1 MPQTDPTRTKEKSA
15 PWVRQLEKIG
25 IPAMGVLLLLW
36 ALLLGWYTLNT
47 ADKVVSGYARDAI
60 AHQAQD
66 ITHFRNFYSAEIV
79 KRAMT
84 AGVTI
89 TDNYKDVPHALPLPA
104 TFVIDF
110 GQYMRTVEDGTQ
122 LSLYSELPFPGRVA
136 ERQLD
141 DFQKAAL
148 AHLKLHPDTPYTRE
162 EVREGRTY
170 LRYAQADR
178 MQANCVA
185 CHNTYPGSPK
195 TDWQVGDVRGAL
207 EVDMPIDHW
216 QNEASSLLRRSFGLL
231 LVMAVAG
238 FALVWFSLRQL
249 RKALNT
255 SQALAQA
262 NQHSNTALRAEMRR
276 REVTEQGLR
285 ESQAALTLAKE
296 RAESANLLKGEFLA
310 TMSHEIRTP
319 MNGVLGMARLLLET
333 DLRADQRTYAEAI
346 TQSGEA
352 LLTLIGDILDFSKIE
367 SGTLTLDEDEVEVR
381 KLLNGVA
388 ELLGP
393 RAHAKGIEIV
403 TVVSHDVPR
412 IIRIDEVRFRQVLT
426 NLVGNAVKF
435 TEKGGICVEIKMSHV
450 QGRGFLRIEVR
461 DTGVG
466 VPIQK
471 RQDIFQEFVQADSS
485 HARKFGGS
493 GLGLAISKRL
503 AEAMGGEIGLE
514 SGADG
519 GSAFWFTLPAVVA
532 EVAPENML
540 TLDGKR
546 IAIVTRNKSLRE
558 GLSLQVEAAG
568 GEAINFNHMAPGGR
582 IDAIL
587 IDAGTENEPVPFI
600 QPEFDI
606 PALVLLTPAA
616 RGKLDVLKA
625 MGFAGYLVKPVREI
639 SLLTRL
645 TICMENHGKAVAA
658 PASEP
663 LPPLATESY
672 LPPLSRAPEHVA
684 PPAPPA
690 PERARSELPRPPG
703 EQKLQ
708 RAGGGLK
715 ILLAEDNPV
724 NALLIRELLRRR
736 GHITKEVTTGS
747 AAVAAMDEENFDLLL
762 TDIHMPGMDGI
773 EAARA
778 IRKAEAATGRARVPI
793 VALTADVL
801 ETGKRACQEA
811 GMDGFLTKPVDPAE
825 LEEMFL
831 MLFPNEDGLPQ
842 TAAA

>member
-1 MPQTDPTRTKEKSA
+1 LTIAKIIRIVFGVLAGLMLTAALGDIVLFGRLTIVTPANFGALLAIALAFLINNLLTSRE
-15 PWVRQLEKIG
+15 RRELLEKQTAELKASSARLEASLRNAG
-25 IPAMGVLLLLW
+25 AM
-36 ALLLGWYTLNT
+36 N
-47 ADKVVSGYARDAI
+47 ARLYQSELRYKGLVDAQGDAI
-60 AHQAQD
+60 
-66 ITHFRNFYSAEIV
+66 FRRDSSSRLTYANEGFFKIFGLDP
-79 KRAMT
+79 KRAV
-84 AGVTI
+84 G
-89 TDNYKDVPHALPLPA
+89 Y
-104 TFVIDF
+104 
-110 GQYMRTVEDGTQ
+110 
-122 LSLYSELPFPGRVA
+122 PFAP
-136 ERQLD
+136 E
-141 DFQKAAL
+141 
-148 AHLKLHPDTPYTRE
+148 LHPDSRAP
-162 EVREGRTY
+162 
-170 LRYAQADR
+170 LF
-178 MQANCVA
+178 
-185 CHNTYPGSPK
+185 GSFA
-195 TDWQVGDVRGAL
+195 AL
-207 EVDMPIDHW
+207 EQGRGRARYDQHVRTPQGFRWIAWEDYAIRD
-216 QNEASSLLRRSFGLL
+216 SYGR
-231 LVMAVAG
+231 LVEVQSVG
-238 FALVWFSLRQL
+238 RDITE
-249 RKALNT
+249 RKAL
-255 SQALAQA
+255 
-262 NQHSNTALRAEMRR
+262 ED
-276 REVTEQGLR
+276 
-285 ESQAALTLAKE
+285 ALTEARDSAEAASRAK
-296 RAESANLLKGEFLA
+296 SGFLA

-319 MNGVLGMARLLLET
+319 MNGVLGMGRLLLET

-367 SGTLTLDEDEVEVR
+367 SGTLTLDEDEVDVR
-381 KLLNGVA
+381 TLLNGVA

-393 RAHAKGIEIV
+393 RAHAKSIEIV
-403 TVVSHDVPR
+403 TVVGRDVPR
-412 IIRIDEVRFRQVLT
+412 VIRIDEVRFRQVLT

-435 TEKGGICVEIKMSHV
+435 TEKGGICIEIKMAHA
-450 QGRGFLRIEVR
+450 QGRGFLRVEVR

-514 SGADG
+514 SAPDC

-532 EVAPENML
+532 EIAPQDDKPL
-540 TLDGKR
+540 QGKR
-546 IAIVTRNKSLRE
+546 IAIVTRNKPLRD

-568 GEAINFNHMAPGGR
+568 GEAINFNHMAPSGR

-587 IDAGTENEPVPFI
+587 IDAGTEAEPVPFI

-616 RGKLDVLKA
+616 RGKLDALKA
-625 MGFAGYLVKPVREI
+625 MGFSGYLVKPVREV

-645 TICMENHGKAVAA
+645 AICMAAHGKPVHEHAEHDFLPPPPPLVEARTKA
-658 PASEP
+658 PAPE
-663 LPPLATESY
+663 LPPLPY
-672 LPPLSRAPEHVA
+672 
-684 PPAPPA
+684 A
-690 PERARSELPRPPG
+690 PERAPMPELPRPPA
-703 EQKLQ
+703 QQ
-708 RAGGGLK
+708 SVQSAGNGLK

-736 GHITKEVTTGS
+736 GHTTREVTTGS
-747 AAVAAMDEENFDLLL
+747 GAVAAMEQERFDLLL

-773 EAARA
+773 EATRA
-778 IRKAEAATGRARVPI
+778 IRAHEEKTGRARTPI
-793 VALTADVL
+793 VALTADAL

>member
-1 MPQTDPTRTKEKSA
+1 MGSNGRDFSRLTTAR
-15 PWVRQLEKIG
+15 VIRIVF
-25 IPAMGVLLLLW
+25 GVL
-36 ALLLGWYTLNT
+36 
-47 ADKVVSGYARDAI
+47 
-60 AHQAQD
+60 
-66 ITHFRNFYSAEIV
+66 
-79 KRAMT
+79 
-84 AGVTI
+84 AGLMLV
-89 TDNYKDVPHALPLPA
+89 
-104 TFVIDF
+104 
-110 GQYMRTVEDGTQ
+110 
-122 LSLYSELPFPGRVA
+122 
-136 ERQLD
+136 
-141 DFQKAAL
+141 AAL
-148 AHLKLHPDTPYTRE
+148 ADIVLFGRLTIVSPASFGALLTVALAFLINNLLTTRE
-162 EVREGRTY
+162 RREMLEKQTSELRASGARLEVSLRNAAAMNARLYQSE
-170 LRYAQADR
+170 LRYKGLVDAQGDAIFRRDSSSR
-178 MQANCVA
+178 LTYANEGFFKIFGLDPKRA
-185 CHNTYPGSPK
+185 IGYPFAPELDPESRAPLFGSFA
-195 TDWQVGDVRGAL
+195 AL
-207 EVDMPIDHW
+207 EQGRGRARYDQHVRTPQGFRWIAWEDYAIRD
-216 QNEASSLLRRSFGLL
+216 SYGR
-231 LVMAVAG
+231 LVEVQSVG
-238 FALVWFSLRQL
+238 RDITE
-249 RKALNT
+249 RKAL
-255 SQALAQA
+255 
-262 NQHSNTALRAEMRR
+262 ED
-276 REVTEQGLR
+276 
-285 ESQAALTLAKE
+285 ALTEARDSAEAASRAK
-296 RAESANLLKGEFLA
+296 SGFLA

-319 MNGVLGMARLLLET
+319 MNGVLGMGRLLLET

-514 SGADG
+514 SGEDG
-519 GSAFWFTLPAVVA
+519 GSSFWFTLPAIVA
-532 EVAPENML
+532 DVAPERTL

-546 IAIVTRNKSLRE
+546 IAIVTRNKPLRE
-558 GLSLQVEAAG
+558 GLSLAVEAAG

-587 IDAGTENEPVPFI
+587 IDAGTETEPVPFI

-616 RGKLDVLKA
+616 RGKLDALKA

-658 PASEP
+658 PTGGP

-672 LPPLSRAPEHVA
+672 LPPLSRAPDPVA

-708 RAGGGLK
+708 QASSGLK

-778 IRKAEAATGRARVPI
+778 IRASEEKHGRRRTPI
-793 VALTADVL
+793 VALTADAL